1 MTIER
6 TENSHTWHPDVQF
19 YSLKKDGKQKAFF
32 YLDPYSRPAGVLQCA
47 LQGSSVN
54 HTADVASRKLWNY
67 RCHMYVDCRPFGR
80 VSHAQKP
87 FSRRCLQ
94 CGGSGK
100 SLRQSIWVGSAGGM
114 QVGVQ
119 KAESSQHARQLHEAL
134 QCHLD
139 AEVCRGLHAEKR
151 GGAWMDEVVGQS
163 RLMAPAGESVRLPVG
178 HMVCNQTPPVGDQ
191 PSLMT
196 FRVRALPCALHK
208 APLPAP
214 GCRLLCL

>member
-54 HTADVASRKLWNY
+54 HTADVASRKLWKY

-139 AEVCRGLHAEKR
+139 AQVCGGLRAEKHR
-151 GGAWMDEVVGQS
+151 GAWLDEVLGY
-163 RLMAPAGESVRLPVG
+163 VRS
-178 HMVCNQTPPVGDQ
+178 Q
-191 PSLMT
+191 
-196 FRVRALPCALHK
+196 RALSLHGSSK
-208 APLPAP
+208 TPYSVNSILRSAGACMQRSAEAHGWTRWWANL
-214 GCRLLCL
+214 G